1 MILGKYAAER
11 TFQSLPL
18 QVYLPSEPSEGLTTS
33 GGIMQ
38 LDTTRL
44 KKLFGKTERFTE
56 EDLKVLREDVAM
68 IGHFS
73 SKADYVEVRMS
84 VELIDAIGRLDA
96 TSTRLIKTTNWLS
109 VTILALTVVGVVVA
123 ILAYIKA

>member
-1 MILGKYAAER
+1 
-11 TFQSLPL
+11 
-18 QVYLPSEPSEGLTTS
+18 
-33 GGIMQ
+33 MQ

-96 TSTRLIKTTNWLS
+96 TSTRLIKTTNWLT